1 MKNTW
6 LLLTIPLFFF
16 HKNVSGQSG
25 LSVIQG
31 IVYNT
36 ENNPAM
42 FSTAVLMNKDS
53 VFMNGTLIGEDGM
66 FRFEKLNAGA
76 YHIMVRNIE
85 FQTYISY
92 RITINESDII
102 DLGSI
107 HLKTKTN
114 NLEEVVIKG
123 EKALVEVHS
132 DKMVYNVSASVN
144 ATGNNALE
152 LLSKS
157 PGIRVDMD
165 NNIILQGKT
174 GVQIYINGRPSR
186 ISGSDLAN
194 MLEGM
199 QSENIESIEIISN
212 PSARYDAEGTGGIIN
227 IVMKKSMATGFNGSL
242 TGSYSK
248 GIEPRANAGTNIN
261 YNGEKINFFS
271 SLNYSDNNYTFN
283 RNEIMLREDYS
294 LTMISLR
301 PTNKRG
307 INFSGGMDYRINKEQ
322 TLSFDA
328 RVLVDKR
335 ISPQTSNTII
345 DDLSEVDPSEILIA
359 ETMDDGGSDNYNANL
374 HYSFVPN
381 RSSEFSADISFGIYS
396 STRDTKQ
403 PNWYYSMDTTLLRS
417 IESQF
422 SANTDIDLFSTQVDY
437 VRRFGKASISSGG
450 KYSYISTK
458 NSLDFYNIEDD
469 NPILDPDRSNNF
481 IYLEKVAAAYIIISW
496 KPTDKI
502 SMNAGVRF
510 ENTSSLGELISANP
524 GPDDIVPRNYNS
536 IFPNISISFDDKKKH
551 ALSLSYSR
559 RINRPNYQNLNPFES
574 KLSELSS
581 WRGNPFLEPNYITN
595 YQVSYSL
602 MRKLVISNTF
612 SITENY
618 FARLFQTDG
627 DKGTVISPQNMDNA
641 IVNGLSVSYP
651 LTVSKWWEF
660 TAFFLYNYEDYS
672 GGLGGYSI
680 NMEKHIQEFR
690 MQNALKLPLK
700 FNMELS
706 FYATSPHVWRGA
718 TTIDGYYRI
727 DLGLKRVFF
736 NEKLLVQV
744 SAWDI
749 FETGTTYYYS
759 SNYGGMVIDGDA
771 FFDGRRIAVNASY
784 KFGNQNI
791 KKRKVK
797 SSLDNE
803 LNRISE

>member
-85 FQTYISY
+85 FQTYISD

-481 IYLEKVAAAYIIISW
+481 TYLEKVAAAYIIISW

>member
-1 MKNTW
+1 M
-6 LLLTIPLFFF
+6 
-16 HKNVSGQSG
+16 
-25 LSVIQG
+25 
-31 IVYNT
+31 
-36 ENNPAM
+36 
-42 FSTAVLMNKDS
+42 
-53 VFMNGTLIGEDGM
+53 
-66 FRFEKLNAGA
+66 
-76 YHIMVRNIE
+76 
-85 FQTYISY
+85 
-92 RITINESDII
+92 
-102 DLGSI
+102 
-107 HLKTKTN
+107 
-114 NLEEVVIKG
+114 
-123 EKALVEVHS
+123 
-132 DKMVYNVSASVN
+132 
-144 ATGNNALE
+144 
-152 LLSKS
+152 
-157 PGIRVDMD
+157 
-165 NNIILQGKT
+165 
-174 GVQIYINGRPSR
+174 
-186 ISGSDLAN
+186 
-194 MLEGM
+194 
-199 QSENIESIEIISN
+199 
-212 PSARYDAEGTGGIIN
+212 
-227 IVMKKSMATGFNGSL
+227 
-242 TGSYSK
+242 
-248 GIEPRANAGTNIN
+248 
-261 YNGEKINFFS
+261 
-271 SLNYSDNNYTFN
+271 
-283 RNEIMLREDYS
+283 
-294 LTMISLR
+294 
-301 PTNKRG
+301 
-307 INFSGGMDYRINKEQ
+307 
-322 TLSFDA
+322 
-328 RVLVDKR
+328 
-335 ISPQTSNTII
+335 
-345 DDLSEVDPSEILIA
+345 
-359 ETMDDGGSDNYNANL
+359 
-374 HYSFVPN
+374 
-381 RSSEFSADISFGIYS
+381 
-396 STRDTKQ
+396 
-403 PNWYYSMDTTLLRS
+403 TT
-417 IESQF
+417 
-422 SANTDIDLFSTQVDY
+422 
-437 VRRFGKASISSGG
+437 
-450 KYSYISTK
+450 
-458 NSLDFYNIEDD
+458 
-469 NPILDPDRSNNF
+469 PILDPDRSNNF
-481 IYLEKVAAAYIIISW
+481 TYLEKVAAAYIIISW